1 MDISLSSLK
10 MQVVR
15 TGGIDVGIILSKANK
30 EGGVTKWMVSVDGG
44 SDDEELI
51 SEKMLGRI
59 LDTSESD
66 DNSSKSAMV
75 DKTVKQPPAKKT
87 SKEKTKH
94 VAGGASDANR
104 RVNTRAA
111 TKMGGTHN
119 ELFSGLDATRKAPAK
134 PKKKQGDETVV
145 EVEMRTG
152 TLFIYRG
159 NHPRVE
165 FVRTV

>member
-1 MDISLSSLK
+1 
-10 MQVVR
+10 VR
-15 TGGIDVGIILSKANK
+15 TGGIDVGIILSKASK

-44 SDDEELI
+44 SDDEEMI

-59 LDTSESD
+59 LETSESD
-66 DNSSKSAMV
+66 DNDNSSSKSAMV
-75 DKTVKQPPAKKT
+75 DKTVKQPPAKKA
-87 SKEKTKH
+87 SKEKSKH

-111 TKMGGTHN
+111 TKMGGTHQ
-119 ELFSGLDATRKAPAK
+119 LFSGLDATRKAPAK